1 MIARD
6 SYSKRKFTS
15 FSPEGQIKAL
25 ARLLQALEASLDEEE
40 KAGQL
45 RAHILECVG
54 WMESPL
60 PENVWELFDAL
71 NQGPDAHRTCQ
82 AISRFHSSLGKTFK
96 DSELTIVRE
105 DGPRE
110 ADPAALGRAREMIVI
125 LDNLRSV
132 FNVGSIFRSAEC
144 LGLGGIWL
152 CGVTATPENPALQ
165 KTAMGTAGRVDW
177 RYFPET
183 SAAVRT
189 ARESGFALYALE
201 TAPNAESVFTSR
213 FELPLALV
221 VGNESL
227 GIAPDI
233 LRFCG
238 HHIQLPV
245 QGWKNSLNVGVAFAV
260 CAYQIVFGGTSQT
273 QGSS

>member
-1 MIARD
+1 MIARA
-6 SYSKRKFTS
+6 SYSKRKFTT
-15 FSPEGQIKAL
+15 FTLDGQIKAI
-25 ARLLQALEASLDEEE
+25 ARLLRALEASLNEEE

-54 WMESPL
+54 WMESPP
-60 PENVWELFDAL
+60 PENVRELSDAL
-71 NQGPDAHRTCQ
+71 KHGPDAHQTCQ

-96 DSELTIVRE
+96 DSELTLVRE

-110 ADPAALGRAREMIVI
+110 ADPAALGRAREIIVI

-144 LGLGGIWL
+144 LGIGEIWL
-152 CGVTATPENPALQ
+152 CGVSATPGNPALQ
-165 KTAMGTAGRVDW
+165 KTAMGTAERVAW
-177 RYFPET
+177 RHFAET

-189 ARESGFALYALE
+189 ARASGFALYALE
-201 TAPNAESVFTSR
+201 TAPNAGSVFTSR

-233 LRFCG
+233 LRLCG
-238 HHIQLPV
+238 RHIQLPV

-260 CAYQIVFGGTSQT
+260 CAYQIVFGGTSHT
-273 QGSS
+273 

>member
-15 FSPEGQIKAL
+15 FSPEGQIKAI
-25 ARLLQALEASLDEEE
+25 ARLLRALEASLNDEE
-40 KAGQL
+40 KACEL

-60 PENVWELFDAL
+60 PENVRELSDAL
-71 NQGPDAHRTCQ
+71 KQGPDAHRTCQ

-110 ADPAALGRAREMIVI
+110 ADPAALARAREIIVI

-144 LGLGGIWL
+144 LGIGGIWL
-152 CGVTATPENPALQ
+152 CGVSATPENPALQ
-165 KTAMGTAGRVDW
+165 KTAMGTTGRVDW
-177 RYFPET
+177 RHYAET
-183 SAAVRT
+183 AAALRT

-201 TAPNAESVFTSR
+201 TAQGAESVFTSR

-233 LRFCG
+233 LKLCD

-260 CAYQIVFGGTSQT
+260 CAYQIIFGGTSQT
-273 QGSS
+273 QGSP